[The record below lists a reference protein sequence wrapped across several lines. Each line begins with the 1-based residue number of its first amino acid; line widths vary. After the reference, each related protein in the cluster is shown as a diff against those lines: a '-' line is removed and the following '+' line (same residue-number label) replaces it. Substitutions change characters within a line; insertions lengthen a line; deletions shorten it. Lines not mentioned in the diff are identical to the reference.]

1 MKLTITEQQ
10 LHTFN
15 QNFKLCLAQT
25 TTTFYTMKDYLE
37 LDDFKTPKGSPLSQD
52 NWQKLELDA
61 FHIDEYEPN
70 SSDVDHE
77 IYSIETKYGEH
88 VYLVETM
95 GDVYDFIKDH
105 MNSTLRNENYF
116 PKETEMH
123 LIKTTAHQ
131 KPQRSNKPYQP
142 VTHI

>member
-1 MKLTITEQQ
+1 MKITEQQ
-10 LHTFN
+10 LRTFN

-25 TTTFYTMKDYLE
+25 TTTFYAMDKYLE

-52 NWQKLELDA
+52 DWQKRELDV

-95 GDVYDFIKDH
+95 KDIYDFIKDH
-105 MNSTLRNENYF
+105 MNNTLRNETYF
-116 PKETEMH
+116 PKETEIH
-123 LIKTTAHQ
+123 IDEKHFHTKLPRT
-131 KPQRSNKPYQP
+131 NKKHPYQP